1 MLLMRQEQGG
11 KIWIVLVL
19 VHVPVHAM
27 VVLCPTVWLTF
38 KREKGKM
45 NMSVFP
51 IFLFLNEYPG
61 NETLTIPYV
70 KLLLIKLEKA
80 NTNLACWRYMILD
93 AIGGPTS

>member
-11 KIWIVLVL
+11 KISIVLVL

-45 NMSVFP
+45 NMNVYP
-51 IFLFLNEYPG
+51 RFLFLIECPG
-61 NETLTIPYV
+61 NETLIIPYV
-70 KLLLIKLEKA
+70 KPLLIKLEKA
-80 NTNLACWRYMILD
+80 NTNLACWRSMILD
-93 AIGGPTS
+93 ATG